1 MAVKLGAWKGLRWE
15 AWKKLGNKKSLA
27 KLCAAWN
34 GLKACKSFLNKTF
47 HIASL
52 KSLRRSQ
59 LLIEKERHAACF
71 HATTK
76 RFQSDS
82 MNPEAPK
89 WSFWKLH
96 FEASGS
102 SILELLE
109 ASFWSF
115 WKLHFGASWESLEA
129 LKWSFQ
135 ASIFRSFKIELP
147 ASKLSFSISS
157 FSKRASR
164 KARDWSWPTRFSPGS
179 CSTEKLQTIWHP
191 PRDRTFGM
199 VSRHHL
205 LEEMW
210 CLLWSFD

>member
-34 GLKACKSFLNKTF
+34 GFKACKSFLNQTF
-47 HIASL
+47 HVASL
-52 KSLRRSQ
+52 KSLCRSQ

-89 WSFWKLH
+89 WSFWKLR

-164 KARDWSWPTRFSPGS
+164 KARPSSY
-179 CSTEKLQTIWHP
+179 P
-191 PRDRTFGM
+191 PRLPTFLQPSRTPAPATYFATCWNPCACHAKHTLNVKKRPET
-199 VSRHHL
+199 VS
-205 LEEMW
+205 
-210 CLLWSFD
+210 F